1 MAWRLAAHHS
11 SSCTRYTASNRQ
23 QRGKFKLGL
32 LLWTISRRVAPDGG
46 PVDHVRSCVRGAAV
60 PRPRFAHISRAATT
74 QREIEALAD
83 PVTIDLSGVEKVD
96 TVGAWLIYRTVRDR
110 GAKVIG
116 ASKDVASLLDQ
127 VAKQTIR

>member
-1 MAWRLAAHHS
+1 MAGQS
-11 SSCTRYTASNRQ
+11 TTSDPASEAQPYRV
-23 QRGKFKLGL
+23 LGSL
-32 LLWTISRRVAPDGG
+32 T
-46 PVDHVRSCVRGAAV
+46 
-60 PRPRFAHISRAATT
+60 ISRAATT

-116 ASKDVASLLDQ
+116 ASKDVASRSQRRRESRHGRGLADLPDSPRPWSQ
-127 VAKQTIR
+127 GNRRKQGRGQPA